1 MPAQGRQMKTNNKME
16 KEKEIPSAQA
26 SMIERR
32 NQSLYN
38 GRRPFEMSYWEMS
51 LIEGALEDSMHR
63 WNERINT
70 LPPDKEHELRLSL
83 TECYLFREALHKR
96 IVELKTN
103 EFLTNPLPF

>member
-1 MPAQGRQMKTNNKME
+1 MKTNNKME

-38 GRRPFEMSYWEMS
+38 GRRPFELSYWEMS
-51 LIEGALEDSMHR
+51 LIESALEDSMHR

-103 EFLTNPLPF
+103 EFLTKKEDAPLPF